1 MNEYSAASP
10 SMNDQ
15 WLGKTLFSCVRM
27 RPGTVVP
34 DIGSVQSLLH
44 VLTDRQMPWWGW

>member
-15 WLGKTLFSCVRM
+15 WLGKTLFSAVRM
-27 RPGTVVP
+27 RAGAVIP
-34 DIGSVQSLLH
+34 DICVVQGLLDH
-44 VLTDRQMPWWGW
+44 

>member
-15 WLGKTLFSCVRM
+15 WLGKTLFSAVR
-27 RPGTVVP
+27 
-34 DIGSVQSLLH
+34 IG
-44 VLTDRQMPWWGW
+44 RAP